1 MYLTRIDS
9 IIATLFPWRGVCS
22 VCCQVQFSVMGRSLV
37 QRKPRPTGAVEP
49 WSKVLILVKTYVNNI
64 RNLINLNYPCVWTDD
79 DFERKLKHVS
89 MVPQEFGSM
98 YVGEMDIKNWITET
112 PWTNSSRQNLY
123 QSLIQLY
130 DYRSSIILEKPQ
142 WTKMVY
148 DDIKRKIQWSS
159 YSLII
164 VISLVLWWSGLWHEW
179 KKKRQHTN
187 AF

>member
-1 MYLTRIDS
+1 
-9 IIATLFPWRGVCS
+9 
-22 VCCQVQFSVMGRSLV
+22 MGRSLV

-112 PWTNSSRQNLY
+112 P
-123 QSLIQLY
+123 
-130 DYRSSIILEKPQ
+130 
-142 WTKMVY
+142 
-148 DDIKRKIQWSS
+148 
-159 YSLII
+159 
-164 VISLVLWWSGLWHEW
+164 
-179 KKKRQHTN
+179 
-187 AF
+187 